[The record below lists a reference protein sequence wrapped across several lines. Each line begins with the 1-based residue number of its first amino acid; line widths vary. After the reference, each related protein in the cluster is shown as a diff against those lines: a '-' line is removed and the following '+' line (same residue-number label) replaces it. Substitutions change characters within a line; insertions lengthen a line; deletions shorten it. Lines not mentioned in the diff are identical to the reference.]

1 MPAPSFIPKNTQYHN
16 FSETQNGSSRKL
28 FVTVRSQ
35 FGQKI
40 VITPP
45 STSTPPL
52 LIHKTFR

>member
-1 MPAPSFIPKNTQYHN
+1 MTPALSFIPNIPRYHN

-40 VITPP
+40 VITAP
-45 STSTPPL
+45 STPSCL
-52 LIHKTFR
+52 VRKIF